1 MMVKIVVTNV
11 KKMSGC
17 TEVVWQLNGS
27 EQVSHFYRHGDG
39 SLGFDPYFVRH
50 SLAVQAVV
58 YALANDASL
67 SRKGKKTA
75 VLSA

>member
-1 MMVKIVVTNV
+1 MMKTIVVTSV
-11 KKMSGC
+11 KKNAGC

-39 SLGFDPYFVRH
+39 SIGFDPYFVRH
-50 SLAVQAVV
+50 SLTVQAVV
-58 YALANDASL
+58 FALANDSSFL
-67 SRKGKKTA
+67 RKGKKTA

>member
-1 MMVKIVVTNV
+1 MMKTIVVTSV
-11 KKMSGC
+11 KKNAGC

-39 SLGFDPYFVRH
+39 SIGFDPYFVRH
-50 SLAVQAVV
+50 SLTVQA
-58 YALANDASL
+58 DDS
-67 SRKGKKTA
+67 SFPRKGKKTA